1 MIKIATLL
9 KSCYIRGVGVAGFW
23 QCLSKV
29 VVLVGVGRV
38 GVATTMV
45 ATVGYCESGC
55 SQVSIL
61 PLWSQV
67 NVVARLV

>member
-1 MIKIATLL
+1 MIKTATLL

-38 GVATTMV
+38 GATTMV

-61 PLWSQV
+61 PLWPQV